1 MLSFVLLCLDDQTT
15 VQHTPTSTG
24 GLTDSTTETSTG
36 GLTDGNTETSHYS

>member
-24 GLTDSTTETSTG
+24 GLTDSITETSTS
-36 GLTDGNTETSHYS
+36 GLTGGITETSNYC